1 MVEGGEDKKSRFR
14 VVRTDKYTDIFLI
27 LSPKALVMHLWL
39 SLSRL

>member
-1 MVEGGEDKKSRFR
+1 MVEGGEDKKNRFELYLL
-14 VVRTDKYTDIFLI
+14 KYTDIFLI